1 MKIKSL
7 VDIITNSSSECYQI
21 KNTQGITAEEFKEK
35 WFNELVRQGVYDKD
49 SSLATDTLLG
59 DIYSEDDYLYL
70 DYPVLCNI
78 DFDILKVLKEWFGES
93 NVEATW

>member
-21 KNTQGITAEEFKEK
+21 KNTQGITAEESKEK

-49 SSLATDTLLG
+49 G
-59 DIYSEDDYLYL
+59 NCL
-70 DYPVLCNI
+70 D
-78 DFDILKVLKEWFGES
+78 
-93 NVEATW
+93 